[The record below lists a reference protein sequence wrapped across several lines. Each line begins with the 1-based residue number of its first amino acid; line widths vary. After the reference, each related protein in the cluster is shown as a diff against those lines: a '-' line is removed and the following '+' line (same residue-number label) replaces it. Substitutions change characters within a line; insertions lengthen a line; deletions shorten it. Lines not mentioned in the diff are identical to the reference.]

1 MASADVFSAVCM
13 ILTLGGEV
21 ENGRQARGLRFF
33 ERSIRVDLKN
43 VQNFEI
49 KRNSL
54 IKTKMLI
61 HI

>member
-1 MASADVFSAVCM
+1 M
-13 ILTLGGEV
+13 
-21 ENGRQARGLRFF
+21 ENGRQAGGLGFF